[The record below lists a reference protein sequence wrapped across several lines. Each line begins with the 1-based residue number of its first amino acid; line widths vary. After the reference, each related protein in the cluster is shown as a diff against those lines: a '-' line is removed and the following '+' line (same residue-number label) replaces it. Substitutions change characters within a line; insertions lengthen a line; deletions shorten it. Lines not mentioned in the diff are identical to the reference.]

1 MKSKWI
7 TATIDDVCT
16 VVTDGAHNS
25 PKSVEE
31 GHYMASVK
39 DFTEFGFDFSNCK
52 QIGKEDYEK
61 LRNQGCVPEKND
73 ILVGKDGARY
83 FEDII
88 IYKQDER
95 PALLSSIAILRADSR
110 KITPEFL
117 YYTLKS
123 PAVRKDVREN
133 YGSGSAIPRIVLK
146 DFKRMPF
153 SFPSIEEQRKITNL
167 CSAIDAK
174 IQVNNA
180 INENL
185 EQQAQSLFIE
195 MFDSKESNFWKQG
208 VLSDIAE
215 ITMGQSPSGNSYNE
229 NGQGTVFFQGRAEF
243 GFRFPT
249 IRLFTSEP
257 KRIAQKNDTLMSVRA
272 PVGDLNVAH
281 EECCIGRGLAA
292 IHSKDN
298 HQSFVHYTMFSL
310 QRELDVFNGEGTVF
324 GSINRNALNSMP
336 IRVPPIDLMDKFE
349 NIASPIDKLI
359 RTNFDENCHLQA
371 IRDSILPK
379 LMAGEI
385 DLSNFKL

>member
-1 MKSKWI
+1 
-7 TATIDDVCT
+7 
-16 VVTDGAHNS
+16 
-25 PKSVEE
+25 
-31 GHYMASVK
+31 
-39 DFTEFGFDFSNCK
+39 
-52 QIGKEDYEK
+52 
-61 LRNQGCVPEKND
+61 
-73 ILVGKDGARY
+73 
-83 FEDII
+83 
-88 IYKQDER
+88 
-95 PALLSSIAILRADSR
+95 
-110 KITPEFL
+110 
-117 YYTLKS
+117 
-123 PAVRKDVREN
+123 
-133 YGSGSAIPRIVLK
+133 
-146 DFKRMPF
+146 
-153 SFPSIEEQRKITNL
+153 
-167 CSAIDAK
+167 
-174 IQVNNA
+174 
-180 INENL
+180 
-185 EQQAQSLFIE
+185 

-298 HQSFVHYTMFSL
+298 HQSFVHYTMFFL
-310 QRELDVFNGEGTVF
+310 HRELDVFNGEGTVF

-336 IRVPPIDLMDKFE
+336 IRVPPIDLMYKFE
-349 NIASPIDKLI
+349 NIVSPMDKLI
-359 RTNFDENCHLQA
+359 RTNFDEICHLQA

-385 DLSNFKL
+385 DLSKIKP